1 MSAINSCWD
10 ERQIISR
17 SVAMERHL
25 LINTWVDLCAD
36 NIHIDSTCLHA
47 WYCFECAINN
57 SDASMS
63 VIGCTS
69 GSKPI
74 ALGLIFL
81 NRMLIMSTTIEPKSF
96 IKCQWLTPHTGRNR
110 CKLYFLKVIKWCY
123 ILGVWM
129 IKWVDLNTK
138 KTHDVLYTLL
148 PVRKVKYQFKW
159 TGFFQGCGRLIIVS
173 IWSIKLKNYIQWPAF
188 VLISP
193 FCCFHLNWTK
203 NNSSTPII
211 QYMESSEP
219 NIQEHNLYSLL
230 ILIYYIIFLK
240 QRNCSR
246 GCVWMYMKCVW
257 LRKDRLRWYWT
268 TVN

>member
-1 MSAINSCWD
+1 MGFFFKTNSILDVFCMHFKSCEKKHSFLFVMSAINSCLD

-69 GSKPI
+69 GSIPI

-110 CKLYFLKVIKWCY
+110 CKLYFLKVIEWCY

-138 KTHDVLYTLL
+138 KNPRLC
-148 PVRKVKYQFKW
+148 YQS
-159 TGFFQGCGRLIIVS
+159 GR
-173 IWSIKLKNYIQWPAF
+173 
-188 VLISP
+188 
-193 FCCFHLNWTK
+193 
-203 NNSSTPII
+203 
-211 QYMESSEP
+211 
-219 NIQEHNLYSLL
+219 
-230 ILIYYIIFLK
+230 
-240 QRNCSR
+240 
-246 GCVWMYMKCVW
+246 
-257 LRKDRLRWYWT
+257 
-268 TVN
+268 